1 MGETPKPPP
10 RAFRLALAAAAAIT
24 LSAALPASA
33 QSPAEINL
41 AKQTAGE
48 GLAAYNANEFEKA
61 LGLFNQARKIYPSAQ
76 ILRMIGYSEVG
87 LEHWLKALE
96 ALEASLDA
104 KISPLAKEDRKDVG
118 DQIAKAMTH
127 IGTITVTSKVPGAQ
141 LVVDGGDPRPF
152 PLDKPLRLSEGP
164 HKLVASAPE
173 HLDVTNDLKVEGG
186 KEATVALEPPPKPKA
201 LPPPPPPPPPPPKP
215 TRKALF
221 PYQRE
226 IGLAAAGAGVLAGV
240 GALVTVIEA
249 AHWRSM
255 ANADVNTHLGYYGQ
269 GCAMGDRNLCAYD
282 IQVTNNEGNLA
293 NQLRNAAAGLGV
305 TALVLGGGG
314 IALFVLA
321 PRPAKPAPTDAVSPP
336 SGAPPPVAP
345 AAPPPVSLSCGP
357 GAGAGLFC
365 RGTF

>member
-1 MGETPKPPP
+1 MPP
-10 RAFRLALAAAAAIT
+10 RSFALAAAAAIT

-96 ALEASLDA
+96 ALEAALDA
-104 KISPLAKEDRKDVG
+104 KITPLSKDDRKDVG
-118 DQIAKAMTH
+118 DQIAKAMAH
-127 IGTITVTSKVPGAQ
+127 VGTVTVTSKVPGAQ
-141 LVVDGGDPRPF
+141 LVVDGGDPRPL
-152 PLDKPLRLSEGP
+152 PLDKPLRLAEGP

-173 HLDVTNDLKVEGG
+173 RLDVTNDLKVEGG
-186 KEATVALEPPPKPKA
+186 KEATVALEPPPKPKP

-215 TRKALF
+215 TRKGLF
-221 PYQRE
+221 PHQQE

-249 AHWRSM
+249 AHWRSI
-255 ANADVNTHLGYYGQ
+255 ANADVSTHLGYYGQ
-269 GCAMGDRNLCAYD
+269 GCAMGDPRLCAYD

-314 IALFVLA
+314 VALFVLA
-321 PRPAKPAPTDAVSPP
+321 PRPAKPAPSDA
-336 SGAPPPVAP
+336 APPP
-345 AAPPPVSLSCGP
+345 AAPPVSLSCGP